1 MDISQKII
9 KLYEMIEDITDNIDR
24 YSELLKIS
32 KDKAEKDIEYF
43 KALRK
48 KSRGN
53 RQARIYVINTYVRFM
68 VSVLNFDKE
77 IIKEYI
83 DFNNL
88 QSNDISIL
96 FEMVLDVFDISELI
110 DKYTLDVKITEKDIR
125 EIAKKEEK
133 HLYEH
138 FNKPI
143 DQVRFLATLIY
154 ASEDGQSVIDSLQYQ
169 NINEI
174 GFSRKDYIYIEYRK
188 NKYYLSFLRFKDN
201 ETALNIQSK
210 NTVNTKPHYDQN
222 HPIVVSNKDN
232 SNRITVAG
240 YISTPTDEHLYY
252 NERIFNLENIF
263 LETMRDELRTIDDLV
278 YELIMIHL
286 EGKGKHLVT
295 GADAGVGK
303 STFLNS
309 MILKIPDK
317 WGILVL
323 DSSYELQS
331 DKKAPDKNIYFLIEN
346 PLLSVRQ
353 NFEYGLKM
361 ARDIINYGE
370 IVKAGQM
377 AELINAGLRLNS
389 GIGATLHSFSP
400 FEVIQNCRNLMMRS
414 DMYDDSGVAEGDVA
428 RCVDIIFHLGKHP
441 KDKGRIILQNV
452 VEVIYIDQDTYV
464 EPMLTGKRKDM
475 IFNLLKMSQLALHK
489 YLYRK
494 NYKYNEIIR
503 YDERKDAW
511 IPINLPS
518 SEYFNR
524 ISNYVSREKIDKWIN
539 RFMEK
544 VG

>member
-1 MDISQKII
+1 MDISKKITE
-9 KLYEMIEDITDNIDR
+9 LYEMIEDITDNIDR

-43 KALRK
+43 KLLRM

-53 RQARIYVINTYVRFM
+53 RQARKYVINTYIRFM
-68 VSVLNFDKE
+68 VSVFNFDDE
-77 IIKEYI
+77 IIKDYI

-88 QSNDISIL
+88 QNNDVSVL
-96 FEMVLDVFDISELI
+96 FEILLDTFDLSEI
-110 DKYTLDVKITEKDIR
+110 IEKYKLHVKINEKDIR
-125 EIAKKEEK
+125 EIVKNEENQLK
-133 HLYEH
+133 EH
-138 FNKPI
+138 FKKTI
-143 DQVRFLATLIY
+143 ERIRLIATLIY
-154 ASEDGQSVIDSLQYQ
+154 ASEDGQSVIDSLQYH

-174 GFSRKDYIYIEYRK
+174 GFSRKDYIYIEYK
-188 NKYYLSFLRFKDN
+188 KKKYFLSFLRFKDN
-201 ETALNIQSK
+201 ETALNIQAK
-210 NTVNTKPHYDQN
+210 NTINTKPHYDQN

-240 YISTPTDEHLYY
+240 YISTPTEDHLYY

-263 LETMRDELRTIDDLV
+263 LETMRDKLRTIDSLIYDL
-278 YELIMIHL
+278 LLLHL

-317 WGILVL
+317 WGILIL

-331 DKKAPDKNIYFLIEN
+331 DRKDPDKNIYFLIEN
-346 PLLSVRQ
+346 PLLTVRE

-361 ARDIINYGE
+361 ARDIVNYGE
-370 IVKAGQM
+370 IVKSEQM
-377 AELINAGLRLNS
+377 AELINTGLRLNC

-414 DMYDDSGVAEGDVA
+414 DMYDNSDVAEADAA
-428 RCVDIIFHLGKHP
+428 RCIDLIFHLGKHP
-441 KDKGRIILQNV
+441 KEEGRIVVQNV
-452 VEVIYIDQDTYV
+452 VEVIYRDQNTYI
-464 EPMLTGKRKDM
+464 EPVLTGKRKDM
-475 IFNLLKMSQLALHK
+475 IFNLLKMSQLAIHK

-494 NYKYNEIIR
+494 NYMYNEIIR
-503 YDERKDAW
+503 YDENKDDW
-511 IPINLPS
+511 LPVNLPS
-518 SEYFNR
+518 NDYLKR
-524 ISNYVSREKIDKWIN
+524 ISMYVSQEKIDGWISSFK
-539 RFMEK
+539 RK